1 MTFDADGTLYADGT
15 HMNHDNEMINHM
27 ITLME
32 REVGNFFPMCTFR
45 AYSLHETTQA
55 LYLFSST
62 QKDQELKGKGGGGVA
77 TKAYI

>member
-32 REVGNFFPMCTFR
+32 REVRHFSPVHFGSR
-45 AYSLHETTQA
+45 GLHTRTQ
-55 LYLFSST
+55 LLGMSS
-62 QKDQELKGKGGGGVA
+62 
-77 TKAYI
+77 